1 MEAHVLLVLLQWLEL
16 CHAVPSRAVIQDLAE
31 ATLGT
36 MVEYTLDRIKG
47 RGRLDE
53 EERGRRGREGVLMV
67 NLF

>member
-1 MEAHVLLVLLQWLEL
+1 
-16 CHAVPSRAVIQDLAE
+16 
-31 ATLGT
+31 

-53 EERGRRGREGVLMV
+53 EERGRREKEGVLMV